1 LSVAENRFRLA
12 LRTPGLPSILLTVG
26 AVALTLFALSASEL
40 RLDDFGLA
48 SGLDPM
54 YYVGLALLP
63 VASYLE
69 WRRGGRAAAWLIVLH
84 VVLFIVIVWVTPTV
98 LEGTPRFRTS
108 YTNYGYVDPLVRG
121 DGLLPDRLIYHN
133 WPLFP
138 ILMAGLVY
146 AGIDPLT
153 LLTWFPLVA
162 MLLYLIP
169 LVAIVW
175 ILWDAQASIEQ
186 EMAPTPPRQP
196 DVHWP
201 GEPQTVI
208 QPATAEPPLSGPPY
222 WAMALWV
229 FPILD
234 WTGQDYFSPQSFAFL
249 LFLSWLVVITYVA
262 LRLDGRF
269 GRATLLLTIGLYLII
284 VSTHVL
290 TALLALG
297 ILFTLV
303 LIRLIRSWTILV
315 TCALIFLVWQVY
327 IAAPFFE
334 FYRTQLLQTI
344 LDLPSFLESNLANR
358 VRGSDGHAFIA
369 QLRIVVTAIAFG
381 LGVIGAVILGRE
393 RWTRPLRLI
402 VAYVLGVAIVAPV
415 TVYGGEMLIRSLL
428 FVLPMV
434 AAIAAMSIRVRAFAA
449 AFVLTMILMAPV
461 HILTHFGNEL
471 YDYVSADEIAGFD
484 FIEAAAPANVYG
496 GAPAGQ
502 FENTANLDYRN
513 STVPKAGG
521 PSGLAGYERPEDHA
535 WANDE
540 WPIYVLVSRGDD
552 AAMRLFQNVNGFK
565 ADVEALAA
573 ADPQYVPVFSNDDM
587 SVWLWTPEPA
597 AAAP

>member
-1 LSVAENRFRLA
+1 
-12 LRTPGLPSILLTVG
+12 
-26 AVALTLFALSASEL
+26 
-40 RLDDFGLA
+40 
-48 SGLDPM
+48 M

-63 VASYLE
+63 TASYLE
-69 WRRGGRAAAWLIVLH
+69 WRRGERAAAWLILLH
-84 VVLFIVIVWVTPTV
+84 VVLFIVIVWVTPTI
-98 LEGTPRFRTS
+98 LEQTPRFRTS

-121 DGLLPDRLIYHN
+121 DGLIPDRLIYHN
-133 WPLFP
+133 WPVFP
-138 ILMAGLVY
+138 ILMAALVNV
-146 AGIDPLT
+146 GIDPLT
-153 LLTWFPLVA
+153 LLTWFPLVS

-169 LVAIVW
+169 LAAIAW
-175 ILWDAQASIEQ
+175 ILWHAQSSIER
-186 EMAPTPPRQP
+186 ESAPAPPP
-196 DVHWP
+196 PLHWP
-201 GEPQTVI
+201 GEPENVI
-208 QPATAEPPLSGPPY
+208 QASGAPDATPARPPY
-222 WAMALWV
+222 WAMAMWA

-249 LFLSWLVVITYVA
+249 LFMSWLVVVTYVA

-269 GRATLLLTIGLYLII
+269 TRATLLLTIGLYVAI
-284 VSTHVL
+284 VATHVL
-290 TALLALG
+290 TALLGLG

-303 LIRLIRSWTILV
+303 LIRLVRSWTLLV

-327 IAAPFFE
+327 VAAPFFE

-358 VRGSDGHAFIA
+358 VRGSEGHAFIA
-369 QLRIVVTAIAFG
+369 QLRIAATAVAFG
-381 LGVIGAVILGRE
+381 LGVVGALLVGRE
-393 RWTRPLRLI
+393 RWTRPLRFI

-434 AAIAAMSIRVRAFAA
+434 VAVAAMSIRIRAFAA
-449 AFVLTMILMAPV
+449 AFILTMIVMAPL
-461 HILTHFGNEL
+461 HILTHYGNEL
-471 YDYVSADEIAGFD
+471 YDYVSADEIEAFD
-484 FIEAAAPANVYG
+484 FIADSAPANVYG

-502 FENTANLDYRN
+502 FQNTAELDFRN

-552 AAMRLFQNVNGFK
+552 AAMRLFQDVNGFK
-565 ADVEALAA
+565 ADVEELAA
-573 ADPQYVPVFSNDDM
+573 DDPRYVPVFSNDDM
-587 SVWLWTPEPA
+587 SIWLWTPDA